1 MTDVPDLVLPTWPEV
16 VERDYRPWDGERLVI
31 DTAGADVDE
40 CVAFVSELSR
50 IIPVALGIAPFCS
63 KRNTPLDRMPYAG
76 VDLIEDRLNRLRTG
90 LKGRADVRATSAK
103 WA

>member
-40 CVAFVSELSR
+40 CVRTIVTSIKTLR
-50 IIPVALGIAPFCS
+50 
-63 KRNTPLDRMPYAG
+63 PL
-76 VDLIEDRLNRLRTG
+76 
-90 LKGRADVRATSAK
+90 
-103 WA
+103 